1 MGLRGP
7 DQRRNLRGE
16 GPEARLG
23 IGNRLAAYAGGEGG
37 REPVGQ
43 STAER
48 HRGGALAGTEHE
60 IRPALRDWRDK
71 TGDLLRRMLPVRV
84 ERDNHRSPPPP
95 PPPPPPLPRGHQ
107 GHAAAESGTLATVR
121 VVTDHARP
129 RGGCDGPGA
138 IA

>member
-1 MGLRGP
+1 MGLSGP

-23 IGNRLAAYAGGEGG
+23 IGNRLAANAGGEGG

-48 HRGGALAGTEHE
+48 HRGGALAGAEHE

-84 ERDNHRSPPPP
+84 ERDDYRS
-95 PPPPPPLPRGHQ
+95 LPRGHFSY
-107 GHAAAESGTLATVR
+107 AAPESGALATVR
-121 VVTDHARP
+121 VVADHARP